1 MSIAIMY
8 AQWNFTIT
16 PKVLSK
22 SDHNSEVTVLLVAD
36 PASYF
41 LTIGNHLGLSK
52 GDHSGVVG
60 LLGDDRNPGFPC
72 DIG

>member
-1 MSIAIMY
+1 M
-8 AQWNFTIT
+8 T
-16 PKVLSK
+16 PKGLSK
-22 SDHNSEVTVLLVAD
+22 SDPNSEVTVLVD

-41 LTIGNHLGLSK
+41 LTMGNHLGLSK